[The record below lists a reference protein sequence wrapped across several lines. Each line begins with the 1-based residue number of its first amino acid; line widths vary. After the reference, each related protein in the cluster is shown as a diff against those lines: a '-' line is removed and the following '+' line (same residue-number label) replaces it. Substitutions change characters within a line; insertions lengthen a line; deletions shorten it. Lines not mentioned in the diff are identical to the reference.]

1 MSMLEKHLS
10 SRPSSLH
17 TRTQS
22 SGPSLY
28 SLFLAHHR
36 HKISIQL
43 RFLAASPQRFV
54 EQAGLETGDF
64 SRQHGAKQ
72 CTGTRGELW
81 LSSVAQASVIPTAPL

>member
-1 MSMLEKHLS
+1 MSLFFRASSNEYAGMEEKHLS

-22 SGPSLY
+22 SGPSLC
-28 SLFLAHHR
+28 LAHHR

-54 EQAGLETGDF
+54 EQAGLETGDV
-64 SRQHGAKQ
+64 SRQHGAK
-72 CTGTRGELW
+72 
-81 LSSVAQASVIPTAPL
+81 